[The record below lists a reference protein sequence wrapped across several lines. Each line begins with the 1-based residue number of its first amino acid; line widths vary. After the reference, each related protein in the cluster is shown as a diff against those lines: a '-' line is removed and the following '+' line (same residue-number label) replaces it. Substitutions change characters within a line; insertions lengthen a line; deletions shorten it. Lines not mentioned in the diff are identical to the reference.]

1 MIMTRFVPV
10 PGLKNYWVLDIALDP
25 ADLDPTTYVAGFDD
39 ELLDDAYY
47 CRLAVAADRMLSD
60 WVFGLVEALGLAPAE
75 FRASGALW
83 TRPATVQ
90 IVVDARSWGEVDR
103 DDGLAAILES
113 VRRHRIEIRN
123 ILSDSTIAAIDLG

>member
-1 MIMTRFVPV
+1 MIMTKFVPV

-25 ADLDPTTYVAGFDD
+25 ADLDPTTYVAALD
-39 ELLDDAYY
+39 EPLDEAYY

-60 WVFGLVEALGLAPAE
+60 WVFGLVEALGLAPGE

-83 TRPATVQ
+83 TSPATVQ

-103 DDGLAAILES
+103 DDGLAAILAS

-123 ILSDSTIAAIDLG
+123 ILSDSTMAAIDLG